1 LNALERLARL
11 AIRAPRRM
19 MALALFAMV
28 TTAVFGLPVTHSLS
42 AGGFQDPNAESS
54 RATNMLASTFN
65 QGDTELLI
73 TVSSNDSI
81 TGGAAQRVGTD
92 IVRQLGNSRYVA
104 RVTSPWTAPPS
115 ASTALTSKDGKVGL
129 IVAAITGGGNAAGQ
143 HAEELGD
150 RVAHSRDGVTVRA
163 GGQAMT
169 DAQITGQT
177 RKDLKVMETI
187 AVPASFLVLVWVFGG
202 FIAALIPLAV
212 GGIAIFGS
220 MAVLRALTWVTDVS
234 IFALNLLLAMGL
246 ALAIDYTL
254 LMLSRFRDE
263 IDSGVDR
270 DTALIRTMTSAGR
283 SVLFSATTVSL
294 SMSALMFF
302 PIPFLKSFAYAAM
315 AVVAL
320 VVGAAIVVTPAA
332 IAMVGP
338 RLDSR
343 RLKQRV
349 RPVEQTFFYRLAHFV
364 MRRAV
369 PLGLALTALLVAL
382 GVPLFGMKWG
392 MPDDRVLPSS
402 STARQVGD
410 QLRTGFSADVA
421 TSLTVVIPNARHLT
435 PNALDSYASQLSML
449 PDVPSVS
456 SPGGTF
462 VAGARVGPPTAEAGV
477 TDGSAFLTV
486 ASRAP
491 LFSAASDAQ
500 LDRLHAIA
508 GPSGEQVLIT
518 GAAQANRDTASAI
531 TSRLPFVLVA
541 IALITFVVMYRLTGS
556 VILPLKTLVLS
567 GLSLT
572 ASFGALVWIF
582 QDGHLGGLGTTAT
595 GTLVLTM
602 PVVLFCIAFGLSMDY
617 EVFLVSRIYEYWL
630 ASDRNSADNDNSVAL
645 GLARTGRVITAAALI
660 MSISFAALIAAQ
672 VSFMRMFG
680 VGLTLAVLSDATL
693 VRMLLVPAFMHMIG
707 RANWWAPNWISR
719 LRKRSD
725 IRKAAYHH
733 EPPGVSSQRP
743 THYKPSSA
751 NSLPDDLQ
759 SAAAAAFSVARREI
773 QRKAS

>member
-1 LNALERLARL
+1 
-11 AIRAPRRM
+11 
-19 MALALFAMV
+19 MV

-54 RATNMLASTFN
+54 RATTMLATTFN
-65 QGDTELLI
+65 QGDTQLLI
-73 TVSSNDSI
+73 TVSSDDGINN
-81 TGGAAQRVGTD
+81 GAAQRVGTD
-92 IVRQLGNSRYVA
+92 IVHQLGNSRYVA
-104 RVTSPWTAPPS
+104 RVTSPWTARPS
-115 ASTALTSKDGKVGL
+115 ASSPLISKDGKVGL
-129 IVAAITGGGNAAGQ
+129 IVASITGGSNAAGQ
-143 HAEELGD
+143 HAEMLSDE
-150 RVAHSRDGVTVRA
+150 VVHSRDGVTVRA
-163 GGQAMT
+163 GGPAMT
-169 DAQITGQT
+169 DAQITSQT

-187 AVPASFLVLVWVFGG
+187 AVPVSFLVLVWVFGG

-220 MAVLRALTWVTDVS
+220 MAVLRALTCVTDVS

-254 LMLSRFRDE
+254 LILSRFRDE
-263 IDSGVDR
+263 IDSGAER

-283 SVLFSATTVSL
+283 SVLFSAITVSL

-302 PIPFLKSFAYAAM
+302 PVPFLKSFAYAAI

-320 VVGAAIVVTPAA
+320 AVAAAIVVTPAA
-332 IAMVGP
+332 IALVGP

-343 RLKQRV
+343 RLKHRP

-369 PLGLALTALLVAL
+369 PLGLALSALLVAL
-382 GVPLFGMKWG
+382 GMPLFGMKWG
-392 MPDDRVLPSS
+392 IPDDRVLPTS

-410 QLRTGFSADVA
+410 QLRTEFSADVA
-421 TSLTVVIPNARHLT
+421 TSLTVVIPNARSVT
-435 PNALDSYASQLSML
+435 PNALDSYASQLSMV

-456 SPGGTF
+456 TPGGTF

-477 TDGSAFLTV
+477 ADGSAFFTV

-491 LFSAASDAQ
+491 LFSAASDTQ

-518 GAAQANRDTASAI
+518 GTAQVNRDTASAI
-531 TSRLPFVLVA
+531 TSRLPFVLAA
-541 IALITFVVMYRLTGS
+541 IALITFVVMFRLTGS
-556 VILPLKTLVLS
+556 VVMPLKTLLLS
-567 GLSLT
+567 GMSLT

-602 PVVLFCIAFGLSMDY
+602 PVILFCIAFGLSMDY

-630 ASDRNSADNDNSVAL
+630 ASGRTAADNDHSVAL

-693 VRMLLVPAFMHMIG
+693 IRMLLVPAFMHVMG
-707 RANWWAPNWISR
+707 RANWWAPSWVSR
-719 LRKRSD
+719 LRKRSG
-725 IRKAAYHH
+725 IREAVHH
-733 EPPGVSSQRP
+733 HPKRPGVSSQP
-743 THYKPSSA
+743 AYAMEAK
-751 NSLPDDLQ
+751 
-759 SAAAAAFSVARREI
+759 
-773 QRKAS
+773 

>member
-1 LNALERLARL
+1 
-11 AIRAPRRM
+11 
-19 MALALFAMV
+19 MV

-42 AGGFQDPNAESS
+42 AGGFQDPNAEST
-54 RATNMLASTFN
+54 RATKMLATRFN
-65 QGDTELLI
+65 QGDTQLLI
-73 TVSSNDSI
+73 TVSSDDGIKS
-81 TGGAAQRVGTD
+81 GAAQGVGTD
-92 IVRQLGNSRYVA
+92 IVRQLGTSPYVA

-115 ASTALTSKDGKVGL
+115 ASTGLLSRDGKVGL
-129 IVAAITGGGNAAGQ
+129 IVASITGGSNEAGK
-143 HAEELGD
+143 HAEALSD
-150 RVAHSRDGVTVRA
+150 QVVHSRDGVTVRA
-163 GGQAMT
+163 GGQAMV
-169 DAQITGQT
+169 DAQITSQT

-187 AVPASFLVLVWVFGG
+187 AVPVSFLVLVWVFGG
-202 FIAALIPLAV
+202 FTAAAIPLVV

-220 MAVLRALTWVTDVS
+220 MAVLRALTCVTDVS

-254 LMLSRFRDE
+254 LILSRFRDE
-263 IDSGVDR
+263 IDSGADR
-270 DTALIRTMTSAGR
+270 DAALVRTMVSAGR

-302 PIPFLKSFAYAAM
+302 PIPFLKSFGYAAI

-320 VVGAAIVVTPAA
+320 AVAAAIVVTPAA
-332 IAMVGP
+332 IALVGP
-338 RLDSR
+338 RLNSR
-343 RLKQRV
+343 QLKHPP

-382 GVPLFGMKWG
+382 GMPLFGMKWG
-392 MPDDRVLPSS
+392 IPDDRVLPAS

-410 QLRTGFSADVA
+410 QLRTKFSADVA
-421 TSLTVVIPNARHLT
+421 TSLTVVIPDGRDLT
-435 PNALDSYASQLSML
+435 PNMLDAYASRLSMV
-449 PDVPSVS
+449 PGVPSVS

-462 VAGARVGPPTAEAGV
+462 VAGSRVGPPTAEAGV
-477 TDGSAFLTV
+477 ADRSAFLTV
-486 ASRAP
+486 ASSTP
-491 LFSAASDAQ
+491 LFSDVSQTQ

-508 GPSGEQVLIT
+508 GPGGEPVLIT
-518 GAAQANRDTASAI
+518 GTAQVNRDTANAI
-531 TSRLPFVLVA
+531 TSRLSFVLAA
-541 IALITFVVMYRLTGS
+541 IALITFVVMFRLTGS
-556 VILPLKTLVLS
+556 VVLPLKTLLLS

-630 ASDRNSADNDNSVAL
+630 GSNRTAADNDHSVAL

-660 MSISFAALIAAQ
+660 MSISFAALISAQ

-693 VRMLLVPAFMHMIG
+693 VRMLLSPAFMHVMG
-707 RANWWAPNWISR
+707 RANWWAPQWVSR
-719 LRKRSD
+719 LRKQSEA
-725 IRKAAYHH
+725 RKAVRDPEH
-733 EPPGVSSQRP
+733 PVVGSQRV
-743 THYKPSSA
+743 YALEAK
-751 NSLPDDLQ
+751 
-759 SAAAAAFSVARREI
+759 
-773 QRKAS
+773 

>member
-1 LNALERLARL
+1 LNALERIARL
-11 AIRAPRRM
+11 GIRAPRRIIALSLFV
-19 MALALFAMV
+19 MAV
-28 TTAVFGLPVTHSLS
+28 SAVFGLPVTHSLS
-42 AGGFQDPNAESS
+42 AGGFRDPNAESS
-54 RATNMLASTFN
+54 RATNILAGRFK
-65 QGDTELLI
+65 QGDTQLLI
-73 TVSSNDSI
+73 TVSSDDGI
-81 TGGAAQRVGTD
+81 TTGAAQRVGTD
-92 IVRQLGNSRYVA
+92 IVRTLGNSPYVA

-115 ASTALTSKDGKVGL
+115 TSAELISKDRKVGL
-129 IVAAITGGGNAAGQ
+129 IVASITGGSNAAGQ
-143 HAEELGD
+143 HAEALTDE
-150 RVAHSRDGVTVRA
+150 VVHSRDGVTVLA
-163 GGQAMT
+163 GGQAMV

-187 AVPASFLVLVWVFGG
+187 AVPVSFLVLVWVFGG
-202 FIAALIPLAV
+202 FVAAMIPLAV

-220 MAVLRALTWVTDVS
+220 MAVLRALTCVTDVS

-254 LMLSRFRDE
+254 LIVSRFRDE
-263 IDSGVDR
+263 IGSGAER
-270 DTALIRTMTSAGR
+270 NTAIVRTMTSAGR

-302 PIPFLKSFAYAAM
+302 PMPFLKSFAYAAI

-320 VVGAAIVVTPAA
+320 AVTAAIVVTPAA
-332 IAMVGP
+332 IALAGP
-338 RLDSR
+338 RLVSHR
-343 RLKQRV
+343 RNGPP
-349 RPVEQTFFYRLAHFV
+349 RPVEQTFFYRLAQFV

-369 PLGLALTALLVAL
+369 PIGLALTALLIAL
-382 GVPLFGMKWG
+382 GMPLFGMKWG
-392 MPDDRVLPSS
+392 IPDDRVLPAS

-421 TSLTVVIPNARHLT
+421 TNLTVVIPDVGGVT
-435 PNALDSYASQLSML
+435 PNALDAYASQLSMV

-456 SPGGTF
+456 TPGGTF
-462 VAGARVGPPTAEAGV
+462 VAGARIGPPTAEAGV
-477 TDGSAFLTV
+477 ADGSAFLTV

-491 LFSAASDAQ
+491 LFSAASDTQ
-500 LDRLHAIA
+500 LDRLHAVA
-508 GPSGEQVLIT
+508 GPGGARVLIT
-518 GAAQANRDTASAI
+518 GTAQVNRDTANAI
-531 TSRLPFVLVA
+531 TSRLALVLAA
-541 IALITFVVMYRLTGS
+541 IALITFVVMFRLTGS
-556 VILPLKTLVLS
+556 VVLPLKTLLLS

-630 ASDRNSADNDNSVAL
+630 GSHRTAADNDHSVAL

-680 VGLTLAVLSDATL
+680 VGLTVAVLSDATL
-693 VRMLLVPAFMHMIG
+693 VRMLLVPAYMHLMG
-707 RANWWAPNWISR
+707 RANWWSPKWVSR
-719 LRKRSD
+719 LRH
-725 IRKAAYHH
+725 A
-733 EPPGVSSQRP
+733 SQASHTAR
-743 THYKPSSA
+743 HRELSA
-751 NSLPDDLQ
+751 VCSGAKYALQ
-759 SAAAAAFSVARREI
+759 P
-773 QRKAS
+773 K